1 MSDQLL
7 GFDQVLSEI
16 VTFVRLNLHLNS
28 SLYDLRGLKFEHS
41 ASTHGFYNHF
51 PQRGHSL

>member
-1 MSDQLL
+1 VSDQLL

-28 SLYDLRGLKFEHS
+28 SLYDLRGLKFEH
-41 ASTHGFYNHF
+41 
-51 PQRGHSL
+51 